1 MPARNSVELTTYLAI
16 VLQTTGM
23 SPEEVTRKAR
33 LKEPDL
39 LERVLR
45 GEAELPLESA
55 SRVAKVLGKDPGFV
69 LQLALVDS
77 HPEIWAVV
85 RHQPD
90 CLLGYNERVWM
101 RLYWRVSPNG
111 RKKLKLRHRR
121 AALEALE
128 VNPDSYLEEGDDA
141 DG

>member
-1 MPARNSVELTTYLAI
+1 MPARNSVDLATYLGI
-16 VLQTTGM
+16 VLKTSRM
-23 SPEEVTRKAR
+23 SAAEVAREAR

-45 GEAELPLESA
+45 GKAELPLESA
-55 SRVAKVLGKDPGFV
+55 ARVAKVLGKDPGF
-69 LQLALVDS
+69 LMQLALVAK
-77 HPEIWAVV
+77 HPEIWAVL
-85 RHQPD
+85 RRQPD
-90 CLLGYNERVWM
+90 CLLNYNERVWM

-121 AALEALE
+121 KALAALDVDPEA
-128 VNPDSYLEEGDDA
+128 YLEEGDDE